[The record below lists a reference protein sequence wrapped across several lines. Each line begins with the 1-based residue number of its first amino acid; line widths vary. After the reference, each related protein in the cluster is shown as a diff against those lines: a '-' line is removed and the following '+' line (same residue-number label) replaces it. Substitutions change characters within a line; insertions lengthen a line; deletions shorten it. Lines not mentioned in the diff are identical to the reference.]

1 MLGKPVQSDPGLVF
15 RHLKLVGGDSN
26 YRIRYKGLLQEP
38 WQEMG
43 VIKLGGL
50 GGTVGAVETTDTSTL

>member
-1 MLGKPVQSDPGLVF
+1 MFGKPVQSDPGLVF

-43 VIKLGGL
+43 VIKLG
-50 GGTVGAVETTDTSTL
+50 

>member
-1 MLGKPVQSDPGLVF
+1 MFGKPAQSDPGLVF

-50 GGTVGAVETTDTSTL
+50 GGSVGAAETTDTSTL